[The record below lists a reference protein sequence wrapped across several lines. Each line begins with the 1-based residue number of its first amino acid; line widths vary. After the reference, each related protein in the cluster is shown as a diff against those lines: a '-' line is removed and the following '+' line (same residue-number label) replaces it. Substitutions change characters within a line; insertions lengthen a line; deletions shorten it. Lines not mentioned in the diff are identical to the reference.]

1 MGAKA
6 ALNAED
12 ALRTL
17 RAAQVQRVPLTSITM
32 DADLQ
37 PRRLNVVQYG
47 ERFATQKASE
57 HHMLG
62 MLRHLQANPKNH
74 LPPVLLGEVGDRLLV
89 VDGFHTTTAY
99 MAAGRQKIPA
109 RIYPLTKREAVMAA
123 KLANLDNR
131 ALPLHRDQRVE
142 VRWQQLA
149 AVAEIVNG
157 AALSP
162 MSAVKLGDLWGI
174 DRRTIG
180 SMLKHLPWVARATT
194 AGTWDKRDLDP
205 GTGFPYWVAVKRRLR
220 EKHQPE
226 HEEDELTDADVQ
238 RADRIAAKL
247 VPLLTQD
254 RAKVI
259 RLALQRT
266 SEAIDELWEE
276 VDIESAEAQQLV
288 AARQWLEKLP
298 RLRGGHADPYA
309 DSYPF

>member
-1 MGAKA
+1 MAGKA
-6 ALNAED
+6 SLRAEY
-12 ALRTL
+12 ALRAL
-17 RAAQVQRVPLTSITM
+17 QAAQAQRVPLASITM

-57 HHMLG
+57 HHMLD
-62 MLRHLQANPKNH
+62 MLRHLKANPKNH
-74 LPPVLLGEVGDRLLV
+74 LPPILLANDGERLLV
-89 VDGFHTTTAY
+89 VDGFHRTTAY
-99 MAAGRQKIPA
+99 MAARRQKIPA
-109 RIYPLTKREAVMAA
+109 RVYPLTKREAVMAA

-131 ALPLHRDQRVE
+131 ALPLHRDQRIE

-149 AVAEIVNG
+149 AVVEIVNG
-157 AALSP
+157 AAVSP
-162 MSAVKLGDLWGI
+162 MSAVKLGDLWRI

-194 AGTWDKRDLDP
+194 AGTWDKRNLDP

-266 SEAIDELWEE
+266 SDAIDELWQE
-276 VDIESAEAQQLV
+276 VEIGTPEAEQLV
-288 AARQWLEKLP
+288 AAQRWLEKLP

>member
-1 MGAKA
+1 MAGKTS
-6 ALNAED
+6 LRAED

-17 RAAQVQRVPLTSITM
+17 QAAQVQRVPLASITM

-47 ERFATQKASE
+47 ERFAAQKASE

-62 MLRHLQANPKNH
+62 MLQHLQANPKNH
-74 LPPVLLGEVGDRLLV
+74 LPPVLLAKVGEQSLV
-89 VDGFHTTTAY
+89 VDGFLRTTAY
-99 MAAGRQKIPA
+99 MAAGRRNIPA
-109 RIYPLTKREAVMAA
+109 RVYPLTKREAAMAA

-149 AVAEIVNG
+149 TVVEIVNG
-157 AALSP
+157 AAASP
-162 MSAVKLGDLWGI
+162 MSAVKLGGLWGI

-180 SMLKHLPWVARATT
+180 SMLKHLPWVARETT
-194 AGTWDKRDLDP
+194 AGAWDKRDLDP

-226 HEEDELTDADVQ
+226 HEDDELTDADVQ

-266 SEAIDELWEE
+266 SEAIDELWQE
-276 VDIESAEAQQLV
+276 VEIGSPEAEQLV
-288 AARQWLEKLP
+288 AAQRWLEKLP
-298 RLRGGHADPYA
+298 RLRDGYVDPYA
-309 DSYPF
+309 DSYSF